1 MLHFVLR
8 YFRPL
13 YGFILPHKEPIA
25 LHLSLSFSLMIVYIF
40 LLILLFAFIV
50 DPQELLE
57 EILDA
62 EDSCNDER
70 LEGLFCGAI
79 KYLHGNRS
87 KPDPAVYLTL
97 MYLSKTSSSIFNSD
111 VIIQV
116 GIFFIYPFESH
127 QLAFYKHIH
136 LYLYYLAF

>member
-1 MLHFVLR
+1 MNV
-8 YFRPL
+8 
-13 YGFILPHKEPIA
+13 
-25 LHLSLSFSLMIVYIF
+25 F
-40 LLILLFAFIV
+40 LV

-62 EDSCNDER
+62 EDTCDEER
-70 LEGLFCGAI
+70 LEGLFCGAV

-97 MYLSKTSSSIFNSD
+97 MYLAKTKASMFNSD

-116 GIFFIYPFESH
+116 GFCANTV
-127 QLAFYKHIH
+127 QNH
-136 LYLYYLAF
+136 LYKYSIWF

>member
-1 MLHFVLR
+1 MHS
-8 YFRPL
+8 
-13 YGFILPHKEPIA
+13 KAE
-25 LHLSLSFSLMIVYIF
+25 
-40 LLILLFAFIV
+40 LILWPFHVVNVFLV

-62 EDSCNDER
+62 EDTCDEER
-70 LEGLFCGAI
+70 LEGLFCGAV

-97 MYLSKTSSSIFNSD
+97 MYLAKTKASMFNSD

-116 GIFFIYPFESH
+116 GFCADTV
-127 QLAFYKHIH
+127 QNH
-136 LYLYYLAF
+136 LYKYSIWF